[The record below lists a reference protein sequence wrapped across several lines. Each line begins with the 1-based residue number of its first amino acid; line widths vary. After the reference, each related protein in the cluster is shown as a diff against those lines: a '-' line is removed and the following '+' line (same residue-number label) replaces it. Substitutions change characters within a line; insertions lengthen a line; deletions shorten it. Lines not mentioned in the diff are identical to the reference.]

1 MIFGNYTKM
10 ISCCQA
16 YYLSV
21 NSSYI
26 DPSLFLPWL
35 EVRATIPATVAHI
48 YWEQREVLDDPG
60 LRRLL
65 EGEDSPGAA
74 GDCTPPMDVVE
85 TSAAVE
91 VLMDL
96 PGVARSHITVVF
108 SQGTLVVAGRK
119 VPASCAHREAAF
131 HLAERGFGG
140 FVRAVRLSGAFDAG
154 RWPRAGLPSFRTS
167 TRSRSSRHSC

>member
-1 MIFGNYTKM
+1 
-10 ISCCQA
+10 
-16 YYLSV
+16 
-21 NSSYI
+21 
-26 DPSLFLPWL
+26 
-35 EVRATIPATVAHI
+35 
-48 YWEQREVLDDPG
+48 VLDDPG

-65 EGEDSPGAA
+65 EREDSPGAA

-85 TSAAVE
+85 TSTAVE

-96 PGVARSHITVVF
+96 PGVSRSHITVVF

-140 FVRAVRLSGAFDAG
+140 FVRAARLSGAFDAG
-154 RWPRAGLPSFRTS
+154 RAQASLADGELRIVLPRIQERRGRDIRIDVAGA
-167 TRSRSSRHSC
+167 

>member
-1 MIFGNYTKM
+1 M
-10 ISCCQA
+10 
-16 YYLSV
+16 
-21 NSSYI
+21 
-26 DPSLFLPWL
+26 
-35 EVRATIPATVAHI
+35 
-48 YWEQREVLDDPG
+48 LDDPG

-65 EGEDSPGAA
+65 EGEGSPGAA
-74 GDCTPPMDVVE
+74 GDCAPPMDVVE
-85 TSAAVE
+85 TSTAVE
-91 VLMDL
+91 VLVDL

-154 RWPRAGLPSFRTS
+154 RAQASLADGELRIVLPRIQERRGRDIRIDVAGA
-167 TRSRSSRHSC
+167 

>member
-1 MIFGNYTKM
+1 
-10 ISCCQA
+10 
-16 YYLSV
+16 
-21 NSSYI
+21 
-26 DPSLFLPWL
+26 
-35 EVRATIPATVAHI
+35 VAHI
-48 YWEQREVLDDPG
+48 YWEHREVLDDPG

-65 EGEDSPGAA
+65 EGEDGPSAA

-85 TSAAVE
+85 TSTAVE

-96 PGVARSHITVVF
+96 PGVSRSHITVVF

-140 FVRAVRLSGAFDAG
+140 FVRAARLPGAFDAG
-154 RWPRAGLPSFRTS
+154 RAQASLADGELRIVLPRIQERRGRDIRIDVAGA
-167 TRSRSSRHSC
+167 

>member
-1 MIFGNYTKM
+1 
-10 ISCCQA
+10 
-16 YYLSV
+16 
-21 NSSYI
+21 
-26 DPSLFLPWL
+26 
-35 EVRATIPATVAHI
+35 
-48 YWEQREVLDDPG
+48 VLDDPG

-65 EGEDSPGAA
+65 EGEDGPSAA

-85 TSAAVE
+85 TSTAVE

-96 PGVARSHITVVF
+96 PGVSRSHITVVF

-140 FVRAVRLSGAFDAG
+140 FVRAARLSGAFDTGRAQASLADGELRIVLPRIQERRGRDIRIDVAG
-154 RWPRAGLPSFRTS
+154 A
-167 TRSRSSRHSC
+167 

>member
-1 MIFGNYTKM
+1 M
-10 ISCCQA
+10 
-16 YYLSV
+16 
-21 NSSYI
+21 
-26 DPSLFLPWL
+26 
-35 EVRATIPATVAHI
+35 
-48 YWEQREVLDDPG
+48 LDDPG

-85 TSAAVE
+85 TSTAVE

-154 RWPRAGLPSFRTS
+154 RGQASLADGELRIVLPRIQERRGRDIRIDVAGA
-167 TRSRSSRHSC
+167 

>member
-1 MIFGNYTKM
+1 
-10 ISCCQA
+10 
-16 YYLSV
+16 
-21 NSSYI
+21 
-26 DPSLFLPWL
+26 
-35 EVRATIPATVAHI
+35 VAHI
-48 YWEQREVLDDPG
+48 YWEHRELLDDPG

-65 EGEDSPGAA
+65 EGEGSPGTA

-85 TSAAVE
+85 TSSAVE

-96 PGVARSHITVVF
+96 PGVPRSHLTVVF

-131 HLAERGFGG
+131 HLAERGFGR

-154 RWPRAGLPSFRTS
+154 RAEASLTGGELRIVLPRIQERRGRDIRIDVAGA
-167 TRSRSSRHSC
+167 